1 METEKKQWQNKF
13 CTITKLEKSY
23 LLESKSNKY
32 EPKVFVFLHD
42 LLIYGCFDSNT
53 VHNIS
58 HFFSQIKLKTKNMET
73 INKKLDALKEVKKL
87 FYDAYILQN
96 SAKCILS
103 KYFIIDSNGDYEYN
117 DFYKI
122 YNIDTST
129 NIYKSEREIK
139 CLIDKLNNEN
149 INL

>member
-1 METEKKQWQNKF
+1 
-13 CTITKLEKSY
+13 
-23 LLESKSNKY
+23 
-32 EPKVFVFLHD
+32 
-42 LLIYGCFDSNT
+42 
-53 VHNIS
+53 
-58 HFFSQIKLKTKNMET
+58 MET

-103 KYFIIDSNGDYEYN
+103 KHFIIDSNGDYEHN

-129 NIYKSEREIK
+129 NIYKSEKEIK